1 MIFGL
6 LNDPADR
13 LISMMTT
20 PLSCGNERSQPL
32 ERYGR
37 FGGWTAAA

>member
-13 LISMMTT
+13 LISMRTA
-20 PLSCGNERSQPL
+20 PLSCWDERSQPL
-32 ERYGR
+32 ERYGW